1 MDRLSPA
8 SVASGPPSKRQC
20 VSSPSADSPRE
31 LGQMRSHRDTGSGS
45 AHFVGSGSG
54 IYFVRTVRRAFASNS
69 AKHAAPEKTVED
81 ELVPGEDDQLD
92 PPTTLWRGN
101 ELKLSDHNIENG
113 SCNFDDLVLWSKSYF
128 DSWHPP
134 FPFLHAPTVLGMFEK
149 LSTNGLDAL
158 DHGETVIL
166 RSIMSISAADR
177 RQLPESHGCVVPSQL
192 VYHSTDEAIFAIQP
206 LVARPSSLPSLQ
218 AVVSVQVFL
227 ISMLRLSSFL
237 LFFFLPFWS
246 DPQTTFLERVE
257 SCDFLTLAS
266 QETDSGAPDLRP
278 SNHETY

>member
-246 DPQTTFLERVE
+246 DPQTAFLERVE